1 MRGRKLKGGRRKYGR
16 RQESNPMDGVAN
28 LADIMLIFAC
38 GLMIA
43 IIMFWNVD
51 FENLNQQQESAYEDV
66 GAVYQ
71 DPETGKIYVV
81 QSGDSQQDGAESSS
95 SQPEAGSGSGSQDG
109 ASQSAADSGEIES

>member
-1 MRGRKLKGGRRKYGR
+1 MRGRKLRGGGRKYGK

-51 FENLNQQQESAYEDV
+51 FDNLNQQESAYEDV

-81 QSGDSQQDGAESSS
+81 QSSDSQQTEGEGTSAQTEG
-95 SQPEAGSGSGSQDG
+95 ESGSE
-109 ASQSAADSGEIES
+109 SQSGSAQNAADS